1 MKTRKLNIRYLI
13 CFLLLAA
20 VLALLGKVA
29 FMLLTEQ
36 VSFGDEAADPT
47 LSRLFGAL
55 LALPAFSYFYSF
67 YIMLVQYIK
76 HKGNAFALTEN
87 GIEDTVTFLM
97 FLSLIFVLPVG
108 RIPWEAVKSIDYSNG
123 HYTAKIDATAVEAG
137 KLAKLILRI
146 RGYGF
151 CYKFISPDI
160 TFEEIKQFC
169 RCDFTKGAD

>member
-1 MKTRKLNIRYLI
+1 MKTHKLNIRYLI

-20 VLALLGKVA
+20 VLALLGKVV

-36 VSFGDEAADPT
+36 ISFEDEAADPT

-76 HKGNAFALTEN
+76 HKGSAFVLTEN
-87 GIEDTVTFLM
+87 GIEDTVTCLM
-97 FLSLIFVLPVG
+97 FFSLIFVLPVG
-108 RIPWEAVKSIDYSNG
+108 RIPWEAVKSIDFSNG
-123 HYTAKIDATAVEAG
+123 RYTVKIDTTTVEAG
-137 KLAKLILRI
+137 RIAKLILRI

-160 TFEEIKQFC
+160 TSEEINLFY
-169 RCDFTKGAD
+169 RCDFTEGAD